1 MAMDNFIPCSINYGG
16 ITGIIQEGKVVRFSD
31 YVGASE
37 GTPVKVYDEYPTEE
51 SEPTY
56 VSKEYINPS
65 QTASDILNSMNFADG
80 VLMDREMSTPI
91 APVSVDK
98 NTFDGEGGYVSVIV
112 HTAKQED
119 NHIKH
124 VPFEDVLLIT
134 APNYLV

>member
-1 MAMDNFIPCSINYGG
+1 M
-16 ITGIIQEGKVVRFSD
+16 
-31 YVGASE
+31 
-37 GTPVKVYDEYPTEE
+37 YDEYPTEE

-56 VSKEYINPS
+56 VSKEYIEPS
-65 QTASDILNSMNFADG
+65 QTASDILNSMNFTDG
-80 VLMDREMSTPI
+80 ILMDREMSTPI

-98 NTFDGEGGYVSVIV
+98 NTFDGEGGYVSVII

-134 APNYLV
+134 APNYIM